1 MEVTTKSKLINIL
14 KGVGVAI
21 AFTLIGL
28 LIFSAILTYTNLGE
42 EWIQPVIIV
51 LTGISILIGSSLG
64 CIKLK
69 KNGIALGA
77 TISVMYFILLYV
89 ISSIITM
96 NFNISS
102 QMLIIIAV
110 GGAFGIIGGIIGI
123 NKS

>member
-28 LIFSAILTYTNLGE
+28 LIFSAILTYTNLSE

-77 TISVMYFILLYV
+77 TISVMYFMLLYL
-89 ISSIITM
+89 ISSLITM

-102 QMLIIIAV
+102 QMLIINAV